1 MGYQYETD
9 ETPPP
14 RRRRSGRFWRFV
26 RTAGAIAVMAGAA
39 VAGAAL
45 IIGLVVYNNLRG
57 ELIEDL
63 EALQSMEGR
72 EDFEVTRIVDRDGEL
87 LYEVF
92 TEGRRTEVTLD
103 EIPYAVRW
111 ATIAT
116 EDDTF
121 YENPGFDPQSIARAA
136 YEWYEAGEIVSGGST
151 ITQQLVKQIVFTP
164 QEQAEQTLNR
174 KMREAALA
182 YVLTQQLSKDDIL
195 TLYLNEV
202 YYGNLA
208 YGIEGAANVYFDK
221 PATELTFGEAS
232 FLTGLIQGP
241 VLYDPYTNFDVA
253 KTRQRTVLDLMV
265 LHGYLTPAEADT
277 YFTET
282 PQSVDDLAD
291 PAIALQAPH
300 FTNEVRRQLGEL
312 PIDPAL
318 LSRGGL
324 IVETTIDMDMQ
335 RLLETITREQ
345 VAAVRDE
352 FNMNIAAIIVL
363 NPHTGEVLAMVG
375 SADYADESIDGNVNV
390 VLSPQ
395 QPGSTMKAITY
406 ALAFEQGQTAAD
418 IVWDVPMAYDT
429 GIGAGYDYEPRYYD
443 GRFHGPV
450 RLRDA
455 LANSYNIP
463 AVTVARDVGV
473 ANLLTFAR
481 EMGLQSLN
489 PDAGLYG
496 LSLTL
501 GGGEVTPL
509 EMAQA
514 YGVLANGGHTV
525 DPVTIS
531 RVTDL
536 DGEVLYEA
544 SLATGDRLLDERVAW
559 LVSDI
564 LADNAARTPAM
575 GADSPLL
582 VSFPAAAK
590 TGTTNDFRDNW
601 TIGYTPHVVV
611 GVGTGNTDNSPMAD
625 GVSGLTGAAPLWNA
639 AIEAIYADPD
649 LAALLEAPGLPPL
662 REGFA
667 QPAGLEQRPVCVL
680 SSLSDPQLAEE
691 GCPRTRPEWF
701 LALDPIEEL
710 ERPTPTPVPTSVD
723 PETGEQVDLPAVR
736 TLLEPGLLAIGV
748 LPMDDE
754 QRAAVEAD
762 LRERIDLAD
771 VPAPSA
777 PAYCEVAQ
785 ASLRAAFEAVSLQ
798 VFIAAPTDPTDAI
811 RARNWA
817 IANGVPIEPGVGCP
831 EEVLTDAGEEDETIF
846 PIEASAIYEVTSPE
860 PGDTIYGPTPIIG
873 TARWDPERVW
883 YYKLEISQGT
893 IANEWITFGE
903 THEAQV
909 SDGVLEILNAD
920 ALPPGPYTIRLVLV
934 RRDGNFLQPILIP
947 VTISDVP
954 IEEDDGSP

>member
-39 VAGAAL
+39 VAGTAL

-352 FNMNIAAIIVL
+352 FNMNNAAIIVL

-429 GIGAGYDYEPRYYD
+429 GIGAGYDYEPRNYA

-514 YGVLANGGHTV
+514 DGVLANGGHTV

-564 LADNAARTPAM
+564 LADNAARTPA
-575 GADSPLL
+575 
-582 VSFPAAAK
+582 
-590 TGTTNDFRDNW
+590 
-601 TIGYTPHVVV
+601 
-611 GVGTGNTDNSPMAD
+611 
-625 GVSGLTGAAPLWNA
+625 
-639 AIEAIYADPD
+639 
-649 LAALLEAPGLPPL
+649 
-662 REGFA
+662 
-667 QPAGLEQRPVCVL
+667 
-680 SSLSDPQLAEE
+680 
-691 GCPRTRPEWF
+691 
-701 LALDPIEEL
+701 
-710 ERPTPTPVPTSVD
+710 
-723 PETGEQVDLPAVR
+723 
-736 TLLEPGLLAIGV
+736 
-748 LPMDDE
+748 
-754 QRAAVEAD
+754 
-762 LRERIDLAD
+762 
-771 VPAPSA
+771 
-777 PAYCEVAQ
+777 
-785 ASLRAAFEAVSLQ
+785 
-798 VFIAAPTDPTDAI
+798 
-811 RARNWA
+811 
-817 IANGVPIEPGVGCP
+817 
-831 EEVLTDAGEEDETIF
+831 
-846 PIEASAIYEVTSPE
+846 
-860 PGDTIYGPTPIIG
+860 
-873 TARWDPERVW
+873 
-883 YYKLEISQGT
+883 
-893 IANEWITFGE
+893 
-903 THEAQV
+903 
-909 SDGVLEILNAD
+909 
-920 ALPPGPYTIRLVLV
+920 
-934 RRDGNFLQPILIP
+934 
-947 VTISDVP
+947 
-954 IEEDDGSP
+954 